1 MNFDWVTQ
9 RIYHK
14 KCSSKN
20 YCHGTDFDKKKHMGP
35 HLRHILRN
43 KERTIEI
50 RSSEESN

>member
-14 KCSSKN
+14 NVVLKFFFMVPILTKKN
-20 YCHGTDFDKKKHMGP
+20 MGP

-43 KERTIEI
+43 KEKRTIEI
-50 RSSEESN
+50 RSSEKSN